1 MKTLRTALIP
11 RIAAVAI
18 ACCWL
23 SALATAHVSSRP
35 GARVAQT
42 SAQTTMSASAAE
54 KLDINTAAKDQLQTL
69 PGIGDAYAQKIIDGR
84 PYRSKLDLVHK
95 NILPRATYVKIKEK
109 IIAKQPKATG
119 KAPPSPQ

>member
-1 MKTLRTALIP
+1 MKTLRPSLIP
-11 RIAAVAI
+11 SIAAVAL
-18 ACCWL
+18 ACCGWSPL
-23 SALATAHVSSRP
+23 TTAHISSHP
-35 GARVAQT
+35 GAAVPPA

-54 KLDINTAAKDQLQTL
+54 KLDINTAVKDQLTTL

-95 NILPRATYVKIKEK
+95 NIIPRATYDKIQEK

-119 KAPPSPQ
+119 KAPTCPQ